1 MVFIPTDSGE
11 WVSEHFER
19 LARVLKDYDH
29 YLELR
34 WIPPANRT
42 RDDKKPY
49 VVVDVRSGTPVLY
62 ASELDTPEEIL
73 ARVFNADNT
82 KSNVISRLDNMDM
95 ARRVLALSA
104 HKDRLEEAEDKAK
117 FLLDSPL
124 NTIQMDGKKFD
135 HQRRVIE

>member
-1 MVFIPTDSGE
+1 MVFIPTDGGE

-19 LARVLKDYDH
+19 LARVLKDYDF

-49 VVVDVRSGTPVLY
+49 VVIDIRSETPVLY

-73 ARVFNADNT
+73 ARVFNADTT
-82 KSNVISRLDNMDM
+82 KSDIITRLDNMDR
-95 ARRVLALSA
+95 ARRILALSA
-104 HKDRLEEAEDKAK
+104 HKDKLEEAEDKAK

-124 NTIQMDGKKFD
+124 NTIKMDGKKFD
-135 HQRRVIE
+135 HQRRVVE